1 MAELAAR
8 EREGVR
14 LAEQGDLDGALA
26 RFSALIAEAP
36 EYASA
41 YNNRC
46 ARARARRGAASWIR
60 ATADAVVVRAPRC
73 WPGAAP

>member
-1 MAELAAR
+1 VAELAAR

-14 LAEQGDLDGALA
+14 LAEQGDLDSAVD
-26 RFSALIAEAP
+26 RFSALITEAP

-46 ARARARRGAASWIR
+46 
-60 ATADAVVVRAPRC
+60 VRAKGRRQS
-73 WPGAAP
+73 GACSQ